1 MPIKHSYNRRWRL
14 RDEAYSRWSREWISL
29 IAEIARTAQSLA
41 HKDRR
46 SGRSKLEPWQ
56 YVVLAAVR
64 EKEGLR
70 YRELPAVA
78 ERLFGVRVHYTAIHK
93 GIGRNRDL
101 IALTA
106 SLAAPLGGEADELVV
121 DSTEFSLESHEL
133 VEGKRRRLTVKL
145 VAGWDPLTHMFHVV
159 MVAEGEAN
167 DSRLLEPL
175 TAQLFFKP
183 RKLYA
188 DRGFF
193 SRRNVELLASLGM
206 TPVIRPKRNA
216 TPRAKGCPAYRRL
229 VRRYLELGYRAWAK
243 ETGYAKRFP
252 EEHAFSNLIV
262 KHDGW
267 VRARSIGGASSLVYA
282 RVLLHNAYV
291 LKVIEAEGIGKPQIQ
306 ALMAYAR

>member
-1 MPIKHSYNRRWRL
+1 MSIKHSYNQRWRL
-14 RDEAYSRWSREWISL
+14 RDEAYGRWSSEWISL

-41 HKDRR
+41 HRDRR
-46 SGRSKLEPWQ
+46 PGRAKLEPWQ

-93 GIGRNRDL
+93 GIKRNGDL
-101 IALTA
+101 VALTA
-106 SLAAPLGGEADELVV
+106 SLTALLGGEAEELVV
-121 DSTEFSLESHEL
+121 DSTKFSLDYHQL

-145 VAGWDPLTHMFHVV
+145 VAGWDPLTHMFHVLL
-159 MVAEGEAN
+159 VAKGEVN

-193 SRRNVELLASLGM
+193 SRRNVELLASLGV

-252 EEHAFSNLIV
+252 EEHALSNLIV
-262 KHDGW
+262 KHGDR
-267 VRARSIGGASSLVYA
+267 VRARSVEGASPLVYA

-291 LKVIEAEGIGKPQIQ
+291 LKVIEAEGMGRPQIQ
-306 ALMAYAR
+306 ALVAYAR